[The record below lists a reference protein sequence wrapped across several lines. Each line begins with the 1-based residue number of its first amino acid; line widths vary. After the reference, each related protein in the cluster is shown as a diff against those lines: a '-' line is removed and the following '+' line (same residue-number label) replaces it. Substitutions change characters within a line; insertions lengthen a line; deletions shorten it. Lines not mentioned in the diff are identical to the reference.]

1 MKHLIIGVFDH
12 RTLLEHCI
20 DTVLVIPSY
29 CFNNYV
35 GNSKCT
41 SSANKFFFLFLP
53 PDSKIVVRMD
63 PQIHYLEC
71 PFEGI
76 VVLRV
81 RSIDDFKCY
90 VLMFTIFVIIGNID
104 TYMYLVETVEVEGLE
119 VLRVRRS
126 TDNSKDFH
134 TLTTSVRIVSYCKK
148 HFKSWNFSV
157 VLGLDFY
164 IAKLLAHQTLNFIL
178 CFYFFKGQMCRFSDA
193 LSISCTA
200 HICLKLQTVFV

>member
-134 TLTTSVRIVSYCKK
+134 TLTTFVRIVSCCKK
-148 HFKSWNFSV
+148 HFKS
-157 VLGLDFY
+157 
-164 IAKLLAHQTLNFIL
+164 
-178 CFYFFKGQMCRFSDA
+178 
-193 LSISCTA
+193 
-200 HICLKLQTVFV
+200 

>member
-1 MKHLIIGVFDH
+1 
-12 RTLLEHCI
+12 
-20 DTVLVIPSY
+20 
-29 CFNNYV
+29 
-35 GNSKCT
+35 
-41 SSANKFFFLFLP
+41 
-53 PDSKIVVRMD
+53 MD

-126 TDNSKDFH
+126 TDN
-134 TLTTSVRIVSYCKK
+134 
-148 HFKSWNFSV
+148 
-157 VLGLDFY
+157 
-164 IAKLLAHQTLNFIL
+164 
-178 CFYFFKGQMCRFSDA
+178 
-193 LSISCTA
+193 
-200 HICLKLQTVFV
+200 